1 MEQSEPRAP
10 DDVALAY
17 DRYGTMLFRMC
28 MMILGSRQDAEDA
41 VQDTFARYLKVRPA
55 FREAEHEKAWFLRV
69 AENRCRDKRR
79 AAFFRRTVSLEEL
92 GEYAETPEESEILP
106 KLAELPPRARAVLYL
121 HYVEGY
127 KVREVA
133 QLLHIREGAAK
144 TALCRGRKALEKKLK
159 EEPA

>member
-1 MEQSEPRAP
+1 MAKSKPYMAEETAQK
-10 DDVALAY
+10 Y

-28 MMILGSRQDAEDA
+28 MVILGNRQDAEDA
-41 VQDTFARYLKVRPA
+41 VQDTFAKYLKARPEFA
-55 FREAEHEKAWFLRV
+55 NSEHEKAWFLRV

-79 AAFFRRTVSLEEL
+79 AAFFWRTVSLEEL
-92 GEYAETPEESEILP
+92 GEYAETPEESEALS
-106 KLAELPPRARAVLYL
+106 KLAELPPRSRSVLYL

-127 KVREVA
+127 KVREIA

-144 TALCRGRKALEKKLK
+144 TALCRGREALRNKLK